1 MKNKSDIS
9 NDDLTNII
17 NSFANSLN
25 KNNVDLE
32 EQEQHKTLQEIIDDN
47 IYLDDKNKI
56 EYSALYY
63 KQNVHNIL
71 VENFFKQLSIKK
83 DKNYYVKKMII
94 SDLITGNLKIKIENL
109 IVLIKG
115 ADSCKVDC
123 SNFIIRQ
130 LCKFLMNNQ
139 NHQLKITYAQYWNS
153 LKDEKEKERLVKWK
167 DDSTLTF
174 WSFPDINTQTDKINN
189 FNINDI
195 RDLIKIIYFVEIKF
209 D

>member
-71 VENFFKQLSIKK
+71 VEKFFKQLSIKK

-115 ADSCKVDC
+115 TDSCKVDC